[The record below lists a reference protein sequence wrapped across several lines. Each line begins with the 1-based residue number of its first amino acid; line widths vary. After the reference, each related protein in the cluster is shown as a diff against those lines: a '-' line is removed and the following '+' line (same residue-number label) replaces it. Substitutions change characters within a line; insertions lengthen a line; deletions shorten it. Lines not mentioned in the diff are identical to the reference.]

1 MSIIYLILGGLA
13 ALITLIFIVALVV
26 KRSYQITCETSI
38 SAPLPIVFAYVKQ
51 LKNQDNFNKWVMA
64 DPNMQRNFKGTD
76 GTVGF
81 IYAWNGNNQA
91 GEGELEI
98 TELVEHKSVASE
110 IRFVR
115 PFKSVGYIQMYTE
128 AISTNTTKVTWSNQG
143 EMKYPLNIL
152 LPMVT
157 KMLGKDM
164 QTSLGNL
171 KSILEQQTT

>member
-1 MSIIYLILGGLA
+1 MTILYTILIGLA
-13 ALITLIFIVALVV
+13 ALIVLILALALVL
-26 KRSYQITCETSI
+26 KKSYQITCETTI
-38 SAPLPIVFAYVKQ
+38 NAPLPDVFNYVKQ
-51 LKNQDNFNKWVMA
+51 LKKQDYFNKWVMA

-98 TELVEHKSVASE
+98 TQLIDNKSVHTE

-115 PFKSVGYIQMYTE
+115 PFKSVGYNQMHTE
-128 AISTNTTKVTWSNQG
+128 AINPTTTKVIWSNQG
-143 EMKYPLNIL
+143 EIKYPLNIL

-171 KSILEQQTT
+171 NAILTH